1 MDVERFLHELPGA
14 LEDVSRFAAVL
25 EDVPGLAEPN
35 NLALLNVAV
44 RCLDPGEHY
53 VEAGTFRGT
62 SLISAALGN
71 ESASLVAIDNWS
83 MGDGSRGQLG
93 RNLDR
98 YDVSAAIL
106 EGDVFDVLRA
116 GIPSPVGVYYYDAGH
131 AYEQQL
137 AGMRLAEPYL
147 ASPSIVIVDDTDWER
162 VGRATD
168 DYLAQQPRATEIFR
182 ADGNAAGHPE
192 WYEGVRVLR
201 WD

>member
-1 MDVERFLHELPGA
+1 MDVGRFLRELPRA
-14 LEDVSRFAAVL
+14 VEDVSRFADLL

-44 RCLDPGEHY
+44 RCLGPGEHY

-71 ESASLVAIDNWS
+71 DGAPLVAIDNWS
-83 MGDGSRGQLG
+83 MGDGGREQLDA
-93 RNLDR
+93 NLTR
-98 YDVSAAIL
+98 YGVTATIL

-131 AYEQQL
+131 SYEQQL
-137 AGMRLAEPYL
+137 AGLRLAERYL
-147 ASPSIVIVDDTDWER
+147 ASPSVVIVDDTDWER
-162 VGRATD
+162 VERAID